1 MEPIPLL
8 TYIVTSFF
16 GYYIGTDMGNYIR
29 FRSDFEEIKLRL
41 DKISSSK
48 T

>member
-8 TYIVTSFF
+8 TYTVTSFF
-16 GYYIGTDMGNYIR
+16 GTDMGNYIR

-41 DKISSSK
+41 DKISSYK